1 MLNPFEMIARTRLA
15 EELHGESDVEFN
27 GKKYIP
33 VGSRVNFAAVD
44 CSYWVSLG
52 SSKSRERLFFDQNS
66 RWFQTLY
73 QAIVNQVHQE
83 SIHFILTIVNEEI
96 NKLNHVPLQSL
107 REYDRFVDSCL
118 ADFLRIQPRDDEQF
132 INVDMTTLV
141 GKKLLVCRH
150 KALIA
155 ACILGKLIK
164 DKLLPAGIARQ
175 YRSTLDDSGAHSWSV
190 YRENQTNDLWLC
202 DPRWE
207 KAWLVTLPL
216 DPRFNKYG
224 KTCITQMFNRLQRL
238 DAPWRDIERA
248 QSLVKLCELIEN
260 PSYDLK
266 TQGGKT
272 LDRQAIIEEMR
283 RLYNDENGLQTVTTT
298 NFDYAVSIITR
309 NFGIRNKF
317 IYFCEQAL
325 DEQFIK
331 NIERSR
337 SFSELYFTVDTF
349 QGILYSQNRKKQLDK
364 GPILRDIREISRA
377 PENYLNGKQITFI
390 TSNYG
395 LKDKFH
401 SLLSKA
407 LNAKARNRP

>member
-1 MLNPFEMIARTRLA
+1 M
-15 EELHGESDVEFN
+15 
-27 GKKYIP
+27 
-33 VGSRVNFAAVD
+33 
-44 CSYWVSLG
+44 
-52 SSKSRERLFFDQNS
+52 
-66 RWFQTLY
+66 
-73 QAIVNQVHQE
+73 
-83 SIHFILTIVNEEI
+83 
-96 NKLNHVPLQSL
+96 
-107 REYDRFVDSCL
+107 
-118 ADFLRIQPRDDEQF
+118 
-132 INVDMTTLV
+132 
-141 GKKLLVCRH
+141 
-150 KALIA
+150 
-155 ACILGKLIK
+155 
-164 DKLLPAGIARQ
+164 
-175 YRSTLDDSGAHSWSV
+175 
-190 YRENQTNDLWLC
+190 
-202 DPRWE
+202 
-207 KAWLVTLPL
+207 
-216 DPRFNKYG
+216 
-224 KTCITQMFNRLQRL
+224 
-238 DAPWRDIERA
+238 
-248 QSLVKLCELIEN
+248 IEN